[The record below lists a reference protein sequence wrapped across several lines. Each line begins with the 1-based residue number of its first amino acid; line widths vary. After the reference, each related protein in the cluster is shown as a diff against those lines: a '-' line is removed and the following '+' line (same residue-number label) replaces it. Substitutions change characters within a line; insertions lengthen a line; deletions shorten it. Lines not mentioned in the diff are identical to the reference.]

1 MTASSDAVI
10 LQTNRRDGVLEHVF
24 VSGRMSDHWS
34 DRARASLLAALSKPN
49 AQYYG
54 RLSRLNDEV
63 KKRNEERD
71 GVGCKLT
78 ASFDTRIKKICE
90 MDKWAIF

>member
-1 MTASSDAVI
+1 M
-10 LQTNRRDGVLEHVF
+10 
-24 VSGRMSDHWS
+24 
-34 DRARASLLAALSKPN
+34 
-49 AQYYG
+49 
-54 RLSRLNDEV
+54 

-90 MDKWAIF
+90 MDKWAIFQLWGAKLLYKLVER